1 MQLFVEFV
9 HFVDILEHVCIFRL
23 FSHTKLYKDF
33 GIRRILSYR
42 SCILLVP
49 WACRVIV
56 HVRIHKLATGKSETR
71 IWISIR
77 QIYDSTILK
86 ANYFFYE
93 KLACLLKDKHHL
105 LNVEKKIKITGVPEK
120 FLKSGKKH
128 NQFWCCYQTCI
139 YWTFVF
145 HKSYFIS

>member
-1 MQLFVEFV
+1 MYFSSFFAYETVQRFWNQTYFVIS
-9 HFVDILEHVCIFRL
+9 ILYFTSTI
-23 FSHTKLYKDF
+23 
-33 GIRRILSYR
+33 
-42 SCILLVP
+42 
-49 WACRVIV
+49 ACRVIV